1 MLGNKADT
9 RENKT
14 EDDRQVIPICNT
26 VEPNQVW
33 NERREREFTYYK
45 EYTLFWSNLII
56 SFFNCFP

>member
-14 EDDRQVIPICNT
+14 EDDRQVVPICNT

-33 NERREREFTYYK
+33 NERRERD
-45 EYTLFWSNLII
+45 LLITKNI
-56 SFFNCFP
+56 LYFGAT